1 MHAWETK
8 NRVYFALDYCS
19 GGDLGNLLLK
29 KKTFIEEQYILNYI
43 IYILILL
50 YICIF
55 NLYRARFFAA

>member
-29 KKTFIEEQYILNYI
+29 KKTFIEEQYILKSINNI
-43 IYILILL
+43 LISIYIFTLNI
-50 YICIF
+50 
-55 NLYRARFFAA
+55 YRARFFAA